1 MLGFPRSRA
10 VFGGPVRSCLVPCG
24 RVRPSA
30 VVRDRVRS
38 CAISCGREQILLILC
53 YNLLSPGMSRTAT
66 EDGGSARG
74 SVERSADR
82 YRTGVRLRAAPRC
95 GPGLQQYAFAA
106 AAPDPESSFK

>member
-1 MLGFPRSRA
+1 
-10 VFGGPVRSCLVPCG
+10 
-24 RVRPSA
+24 
-30 VVRDRVRS
+30 
-38 CAISCGREQILLILC
+38 
-53 YNLLSPGMSRTAT
+53 MSRTAT